1 MEWSYSQDR
10 MMSSLER
17 LCEPPKTRKWYEHYA
32 CFIRKIYW

>member
-17 LCEPPKTRKWYEHYA
+17 LNQPPKKNKWYQRYV
-32 CFIRKIYW
+32 CYIRKIY